1 MQHRPKCTWEWS
13 LTLALAEVVFSKL
26 LHIVNVFDR
35 MAKGKIKIEIMEQAW
50 LSQGTLQAKT
60 VRNQIQILSDG
71 YQYKIWFLLSLK
83 QD

>member
-1 MQHRPKCTWEWS
+1 M
-13 LTLALAEVVFSKL
+13 TLALAEVVFSKL

-60 VRNQIQILSDG
+60 VRMQIQILSDG
-71 YQYKIWFLLSLK
+71 HQYKIWFLLSLK
-83 QD
+83 FGFSLRLT